1 MSRLLEGKSALVT
14 GSTQG
19 LGAAVARAFVREG
32 ARVAVTGLPPEKGR
46 EMAAALGNGC
56 VFVAGNLADAEET
69 RGIARQALRAFGEVD
84 ILVNNAANVER
95 STLADF
101 TPELFD
107 RQFHINVRAP
117 LLLAQELL
125 GSLRRRRGVVINI
138 GSINAHIGWPNL
150 LIYSATKAALQTASR
165 NLANALKY
173 ARVRVHCLN
182 PGWMDTEGERALM
195 VKLGHPPDFLD
206 REGKR
211 LPMERLLKPEEV
223 AELVVLLASDRAAA
237 FSGIVADL
245 DQYPPGAL
253 CHPEHTEPMQ

>member
-1 MSRLLEGKSALVT
+1 MSRRLEGKNALVT

-19 LGAAVARAFVREG
+19 LGAVIARAFAREG

-46 EMAAALGNGC
+46 EVAASLGNGS
-56 VFVAGNLADAEET
+56 VFVPGNLADVEET
-69 RGIARQALRAFGEVD
+69 RGVAREALRALGEID

-95 STLADF
+95 STLEDF

-138 GSINAHIGWPNL
+138 GSINAHVGWPNL
-150 LIYSATKAALQTASR
+150 LVYSATKAALLTVSR

-182 PGWMDTEGERALM
+182 PGWMDTDGERVMMAR
-195 VKLGHPPDFLD
+195 LGHPPDFLE

-211 LPMERLLKPEEV
+211 LPLGRLLKPEEV
-223 AELVVLLASDRAAA
+223 AELVVHLAGDGGVA

-245 DQYPPGAL
+245 EQYPIGVL
-253 CHPEHTEPMQ
+253 CHPEDTEPMQ